1 MCREG
6 GGEGLI
12 YNVCAVIFVF
22 NTLTNEEGG
31 LKDLQ
36 LLTLSDSPP
45 PSIVHTLY
53 LLNLQV
59 QPPSLTF
66 ELQPMTK
73 HHLYYYVSITMY
85 MYIVKM

>member
-12 YNVCAVIFVF
+12 YNVCAVIFIF

-36 LLTLSDSPP
+36 LLTLSDSPQYRTYTVP
-45 PSIVHTLY
+45 AEPSSATSIF
-53 LLNLQV
+53 NL
-59 QPPSLTF
+59 
-66 ELQPMTK
+66 
-73 HHLYYYVSITMY
+73 
-85 MYIVKM
+85 